1 MKQSQ
6 GLPRNHRRDIL
17 LFVAATLAISMLI
30 SAAIPIGCAA
40 SLMGKYHR
48 FIQDL
53 GTSISYAREHD
64 TLEVSIEGEQ
74 GGNLSQAEAVYKLIA
89 DTGMGSP
96 LDEAPDGEPVA
107 FAFGDGSSLQ
117 LFPTRIE
124 EPGGE
129 TVDGLAV
136 YYQRIDGSMFAYDT
150 DRITYEDV
158 IATIG

>member
-1 MKQSQ
+1 MK
-6 GLPRNHRRDIL
+6 RNPDSPKSPRRDIL
-17 LFVAATLAISMLI
+17 LFVVATLAISMLI

-53 GTSISYAREHD
+53 GTSVSYAREHG
-64 TLEVSIEGEQ
+64 TLEVSVEGERR
-74 GGNLSQAEAVYKLIA
+74 NRLSDAEAVYKIIA

-96 LDEAPDGEPVA
+96 LDEAPDGEPIA

-117 LFPTRIE
+117 LFPTQIE

-129 TVDGLAV
+129 VVDGLAV
-136 YYQRIDGSMFAYDT
+136 CYQRIDGSMFAYDT

-158 IATIG
+158 VSAIG